1 MKKFVIVVAM
11 VAIAA
16 LSQAQIFVNGDFNTG
31 VFAPDWWEWVPDTV
45 NQSLTIETTNPVD
58 GTPYAALA
66 SQSDVWQVSLGQT
79 APIGDGYTYD
89 LSFDY
94 AVTNATWHTAAIS
107 IDYLDSAYAYLDFE
121 WWYLHDGLDA
131 DQAWG
136 TYSGTF
142 TVPSGIGSAFIDV
155 EFQSVGWGTLQVDNV
170 VEEVTAGPEPATM
183 ALLGLGG
190 VLLRRKRP

>member
-1 MKKFVIVVAM
+1 MMKKILILFCIVF
-11 VAIAA
+11 IAG
-16 LSQAQIFVNGDFNTG
+16 LSQAQIFENGDFNTG
-31 VFAPDWWEWVPDTV
+31 DFTGWWEWVADPC
-45 NQSLTIETTNPVD
+45 NQTLTIETADPVD
-58 GTPYAALA
+58 ATPYAALA

-79 APIGDGYTYD
+79 AAIGEGVTYD
-89 LSFDY
+89 LNFDY
-94 AVTNATWHTAAIS
+94 AATNATWHTAAIS
-107 IDYLDSAYAYLDFE
+107 IDYLDSAYGYLGFE

-142 TVPSGIGSAFIDV
+142 TVPTLGVAFIDV

-170 VEEVTAGPEPATM
+170 VGDIVPEPATL

-190 VLLRRKRP
+190 VLLRRKRA